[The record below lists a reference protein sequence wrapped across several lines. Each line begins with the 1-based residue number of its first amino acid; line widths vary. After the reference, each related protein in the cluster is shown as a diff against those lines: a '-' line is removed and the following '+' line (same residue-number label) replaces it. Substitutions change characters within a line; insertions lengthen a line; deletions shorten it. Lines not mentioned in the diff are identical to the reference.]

1 MRTLPTVFGLAVL
14 LVISMCTYMAWSAQQ
29 QRATSVPGYLVV
41 TTCGTLPSGI
51 TYTAGTY
58 QAGTMDATGK
68 RC

>member
-1 MRTLPTVFGLAVL
+1 MIAKLWPFVLFFVLIATMVLA
-14 LVISMCTYMAWSAQQ
+14 AQQ

-41 TTCGTLPSGI
+41 TACGTLPTGV

-58 QAGTMDATGK
+58 QAGTQDATGK

>member
-1 MRTLPTVFGLAVL
+1 MNWPTAAVAMVAIMFTA
-14 LVISMCTYMAWSAQQ
+14 LVVNAA

-58 QAGTMDATGK
+58 QPGTINTSGT

>member
-1 MRTLPTVFGLAVL
+1 MRWIMSFAAIVT
-14 LVISMCTYMAWSAQQ
+14 AWAAIAAQQ

-41 TTCGTLPSGI
+41 TTCGTLPSGV